1 MIAKI
6 PAACNSATEDLL
18 VASLDFFFFFFFIE
32 GKGV

>member
-6 PAACNSATEDLL
+6 TAACNSATEDLL
-18 VASLDFFFFFFFIE
+18 VASLDFCFFIE